1 MKINRESSVEE
12 TASIIE
18 LGNRRKHGAVSR
30 SSSECPSVM
39 VEIASGDAIGEEIKS
54 CLTQNL
60 EETGCVNVSP
70 DRPDWVF
77 SIICFEYGNLVEMS
91 VVLRQLFRST
101 APGTEMVQADGS
113 DQRVLRKG
121 GWIYESLK
129 YHGLHG
135 VPKIALADFLKSLA
149 NDFTSRHLGIVPQ
162 NLRKRK

>member
-1 MKINRESSVEE
+1 METDRKSSAEE
-12 TASIIE
+12 TATIIE
-18 LGNRRKHGAVSR
+18 LGNCRKHGAISKSSR
-30 SSSECPSVM
+30 GCVDVM
-39 VEIASGDAIGEEIKS
+39 VEIASEDAIGEEIKS
-54 CLTQNL
+54 CLIKNL
-60 EETGCVNVSP
+60 EETGCVNVSH

-113 DQRVLRKG
+113 DQPMLRKG
-121 GWIYESLK
+121 GWVYESLK

-135 VPKIALADFLKSLA
+135 VPKIGLPDFLKSLA
-149 NDFTSRHLGIVPQ
+149 DDFTSRHLGILPQ